1 MPASVPAPALDLS
14 QAVVIITGST
24 RGIGRALA
32 EAFAA
37 KGAAVVVNGRDAAAV
52 ESLERELRAAG
63 ARVRGVAANV
73 AEPEGASR
81 LIEAALQSFGR
92 IDVLINNAAVIGPPK
107 RPIWDVEPSE
117 WEAVLRVNVSAGFF
131 CARETA
137 RWAIRAGSPVR
148 IVNVSSGVVHSG
160 APLLGAYSVSKAAQQ
175 GLTTALT
182 ADAELL
188 SPLVSAVSVEPR
200 SVATAMTR
208 SYFSHTEYALM
219 EPAESVVPV
228 FLYAATAPADA
239 VAGKHLLEPAF
250 AQDPGAEVVLNS
262 PFATAPD
269 LRPVPA
275 YRWPPAGTP
284 PEAEAGEYLHLL
296 QNPRHRA
303 AVGLSLAERV
313 RGPELHRYPDPS
325 YADLRARISEYTG
338 LPPEWIR
345 VGAGASQLIDRAL
358 RLFCQ
363 PYDSI
368 LVTKP
373 TWSLFFGLALRYRL
387 RMTEV
392 ACLGSVAGKDL
403 RHDLTGLLNAVGRR
417 TRLVYLVNPCN
428 PTGSMLEK
436 AALLAFVEA
445 LPAHVTLLL
454 DEAYVEYSEPERRVA
469 IPALLAAARC
479 RLVVLRTFSKFFAL
493 SGFRVG
499 YALGKPEVVRHL
511 DRIDLNFGVAN
522 ASQFAACIC
531 LGDALSMTT
540 TYVENA
546 RERTRLQAGLDAL
559 GLANMPSQANFVL
572 VHCPVDPARMRA
584 DLAKEGLHLPNVD
597 VFLGSYALLAVGTP
611 EHNARVLGYLGAH

>member
-1 MPASVPAPALDLS
+1 
-14 QAVVIITGST
+14 
-24 RGIGRALA
+24 
-32 EAFAA
+32 
-37 KGAAVVVNGRDAAAV
+37 
-52 ESLERELRAAG
+52 
-63 ARVRGVAANV
+63 
-73 AEPEGASR
+73 
-81 LIEAALQSFGR
+81 
-92 IDVLINNAAVIGPPK
+92 
-107 RPIWDVEPSE
+107 
-117 WEAVLRVNVSAGFF
+117 
-131 CARETA
+131 
-137 RWAIRAGSPVR
+137 
-148 IVNVSSGVVHSG
+148 
-160 APLLGAYSVSKAAQQ
+160 
-175 GLTTALT
+175 
-182 ADAELL
+182 
-188 SPLVSAVSVEPR
+188 
-200 SVATAMTR
+200 
-208 SYFSHTEYALM
+208 
-219 EPAESVVPV
+219 
-228 FLYAATAPADA
+228 
-239 VAGKHLLEPAF
+239 
-250 AQDPGAEVVLNS
+250 
-262 PFATAPD
+262 
-269 LRPVPA
+269 
-275 YRWPPAGTP
+275 
-284 PEAEAGEYLHLL
+284 
-296 QNPRHRA
+296 
-303 AVGLSLAERV
+303 
-313 RGPELHRYPDPS
+313 
-325 YADLRARISEYTG
+325 
-338 LPPEWIR
+338 

-417 TRLVYLVNPCN
+417 TRLIYLVNPCN

-559 GLANMPSQANFVL
+559 GLSNMPSQANFVL

-611 EHNARVLGYLGAH
+611 EHNSRVLGYLGAH